1 MGIAANSIST
11 AVYAGVALMAMIA
24 TGLGVISWR
33 RRRGSLTR
41 AAPHPVAAPAGDAWP
56 LTREATELQE
66 TATAALERE
75 LLAASRQLWAR
86 ALDNAALEYTIPPGH
101 QPILDAV
108 RGALAAE
115 TLADRY
121 FPRRPLLMPQLLAAV
136 NDPDAPPM
144 KLASIIAQDPVLTGN
159 ILRLAN
165 TVIFRVSGDPVE
177 TIQRAVVVCG
187 TDGLQSLA
195 AAALVQP
202 VFRGG
207 AEAHSQFPAAIW
219 ERCMQASIAAEMCAR
234 QWCPQDRQA
243 AQLLALLSALG
254 PLVTYR
260 VVQDQY
266 RQHPALAPSAAVYL
280 KAIDEYSTPLA
291 ARIASL
297 WQSPPRL
304 VAVLRGDRQDSPAA
318 VAARWPLERALRA
331 GELLATLSLL
341 AGAEAT
347 VEPTASDAAA
357 TTALA
362 AGVPAP
368 LFTAVWVRL
377 RTAH

>member
-1 MGIAANSIST
+1 MAATSIS
-11 AVYAGVALMAMIA
+11 AAIYAGVALLATIA
-24 TGLGVISWR
+24 TGMGVIIWR
-33 RRRGSLTR
+33 RRRNAVTR
-41 AAPHPVAAPAGDAWP
+41 VVLREVAVPEGGAEPP
-56 LTREATELQE
+56 TREAAESQE
-66 TATAALERE
+66 VASAALERQ

-86 ALDNAALEYTIPPGH
+86 ALDTTSVEYTIPPGH
-101 QPILDAV
+101 EQLLDAV
-108 RGALAAE
+108 RSALAAE

-121 FPRRPLLMPQLLAAV
+121 FPRRPMLMPQLLAAV

-144 KLASIIAQDPVLTGN
+144 KLAAIIAQDPVLTGN

-207 AEAHSQFPAAIW
+207 TEAHSQFPAAIW

-266 RQHPALAPSAAVYL
+266 RQRPALAPAAAVYL
-280 KAIDEYSTPLA
+280 KAIDECATPLA
-291 ARIASL
+291 ARIAAL

-304 VAVLRGDRQDSPAA
+304 VAVLSGDRQDISAA
-318 VAARWPLERALRA
+318 AARWPLERALRA

-341 AGAEAT
+341 AGNDTTAEA
-347 VEPTASDAAA
+347 ASAA
-357 TTALA
+357 TALE

-368 LFTAVWVRL
+368 LFTAVWARL
-377 RTAH
+377 RTAPQ

>member
-1 MGIAANSIST
+1 MPATSIS
-11 AVYAGVALMAMIA
+11 AVIYAGVALLAMIA
-24 TGLGVISWR
+24 TGTSVVIWR
-33 RRRGSLTR
+33 RRRNAVTR
-41 AAPHPVAAPAGDAWP
+41 VVLREVAVPEGGAEPP
-56 LTREATELQE
+56 TREAAESQE
-66 TATAALERE
+66 AASAALERQ

-86 ALDNAALEYTIPPGH
+86 ALDTTSGEYTIPPGH
-101 QPILDAV
+101 EQLLAAV
-108 RGALAAE
+108 RSALAAE

-121 FPRRPLLMPQLLAAV
+121 FPRRPMLMPQLLAAV
-136 NDPDAPPM
+136 NDPGAPPM
-144 KLASIIAQDPVLTGN
+144 KLAAIIAQDPVLTGN

-187 TDGLQSLA
+187 TDGLASLA

-207 AEAHSQFPAAIW
+207 TEAHSQFPAAIW

-266 RQHPALAPSAAVYL
+266 RQRPALAPAAAVYL
-280 KAIDEYSTPLA
+280 KAIDECATPLA
-291 ARIASL
+291 ARIAAL

-304 VAVLRGDRQDSPAA
+304 VAVLRGDRQDTSAA
-318 VAARWPLERALRA
+318 AARWPLERALRA

-341 AGAEAT
+341 AGNDTTAEA
-347 VEPTASDAAA
+347 ASAA
-357 TTALA
+357 TALE
-362 AGVPAP
+362 AGVPAL
-368 LFTAVWVRL
+368 LFAAVWARL

>member
-1 MGIAANSIST
+1 MGSAANSIST
-11 AVYAGVALMAMIA
+11 AVYAGVALLAMIA
-24 TGLGVISWR
+24 TGMGIISWR
-33 RRRGSLTR
+33 RRRG
-41 AAPHPVAAPAGDAWP
+41 AATGADPHPAAAPAGEAEP
-56 LTREATELQE
+56 LIHASTEPQE
-66 TATAALERE
+66 SATAALELA

-86 ALDNAALEYTIPPGH
+86 ALDNAALEYAIPSAH

-121 FPRRPLLMPQLLAAV
+121 FPRRPMLMPQLLAAV

-144 KLASIIAQDPVLTGN
+144 KLAAIIAQDPVLTGN

-165 TVIFRVSGDPVE
+165 TVIFRVSADPVE

-266 RQHPALAPSAAVYL
+266 RQRPALAPAAAVYL

-291 ARIASL
+291 ARIAAL

-318 VAARWPLERALRA
+318 AAARWPLERALRA

-347 VEPTASDAAA
+347 ADDAASA
-357 TTALA
+357 TALA
-362 AGVPAP
+362 AGVPAS
-368 LFTAVWVRL
+368 LFTAVWARL
-377 RTAH
+377 RTPH

>member
-1 MGIAANSIST
+1 MGIAST
-11 AVYAGVALMAMIA
+11 LTGAASYLGVALIAMIA
-24 TGLGVISWR
+24 AALAVIYWR
-33 RRRGSLTR
+33 RRGGAETPTVPHE
-41 AAPHPVAAPAGDAWP
+41 AAVPTDGAEPPSPQAPEPPADVS
-56 LTREATELQE
+56 
-66 TATAALERE
+66 AALELQ
-75 LLAASRQLWAR
+75 LLAASRLLWAR
-86 ALDNAALEYTIPPGH
+86 ALGTTAVEYTVPPGH
-101 QPILDAV
+101 EPILAAV
-108 RGALAAE
+108 RSALAAD

-121 FPRRPLLMPQLLAAV
+121 FPRRPMLMPQLLAAV

-144 KLASIIAQDPVLTGN
+144 KLAAIIAQDPVLTGN

-207 AEAHSQFPAAIW
+207 TEAHSQFPAAIW

-266 RQHPALAPSAAVYL
+266 RQHPVLAPSAAVYL

-291 ARIASL
+291 ARIAAL

-304 VAVLRGDRQDSPAA
+304 VAVLRGDRQDSSAEA
-318 VAARWPLERALRA
+318 AARWPLERALRA

-341 AGAEAT
+341 AGNDATADEASG
-347 VEPTASDAAA
+347 A
-357 TTALA
+357 TALA

-368 LFTAVWVRL
+368 LFTAVWARL
-377 RTAH
+377 RTPH

>member
-1 MGIAANSIST
+1 MGIASTSIS
-11 AVYAGVALMAMIA
+11 AAIYAGVALIAVIA
-24 TGLGVISWR
+24 TVLGVINWR
-33 RRRGSLTR
+33 RRRSAVTGAVPHEPAVPADGAEPPTR
-41 AAPHPVAAPAGDAWP
+41 Q
-56 LTREATELQE
+56 ATEPQ
-66 TATAALERE
+66 AAVTAALERQ
-75 LLAASRQLWAR
+75 LIAASRQLWAR
-86 ALDNAALEYTIPPGH
+86 ALDTAAVEYTVPPGH
-101 QPILDAV
+101 QQILDAV
-108 RGALAAE
+108 RNALAAE

-121 FPRRPLLMPQLLAAV
+121 FPRRPMLMPQLLAAV
-136 NDPDAPPM
+136 NDPEAPPM
-144 KLASIIAQDPVLTGN
+144 KLAAIIAQDPVLTGN

-207 AEAHSQFPAAIW
+207 TEAHSQFPAAIW

-266 RQHPALAPSAAVYL
+266 RQRPALAPAAAVYL
-280 KAIDEYSTPLA
+280 KAIDECATPLA
-291 ARIASL
+291 ARIAAL

-304 VAVLRGDRQDSPAA
+304 VAVLRGDRQDTSAA
-318 VAARWPLERALRA
+318 AARWPLERALRA

-341 AGAEAT
+341 AGNDTTAEA
-347 VEPTASDAAA
+347 ASAA
-357 TTALA
+357 TALE
-362 AGVPAP
+362 AGVPAL
-368 LFTAVWVRL
+368 LFAAVWARL

>member
-1 MGIAANSIST
+1 MGITFTLTSAAI
-11 AVYAGVALMAMIA
+11 YAGVALIALIA
-24 TGLGVISWR
+24 TGMGVIIWR
-33 RRRGSLTR
+33 RRRSAVTGAVPHETAVPADGAEPPTR
-41 AAPHPVAAPAGDAWP
+41 Q
-56 LTREATELQE
+56 ATEPQAA
-66 TATAALERE
+66 ATAALERQ
-75 LLAASRQLWAR
+75 LIAASRQLWAR
-86 ALDNAALEYTIPPGH
+86 ALDTAAVEYTVPPGH
-101 QPILDAV
+101 QQILDAV
-108 RGALAAE
+108 RSALAAE

-121 FPRRPLLMPQLLAAV
+121 FPRRPMLMPQLLAAV
-136 NDPDAPPM
+136 NDPEAPPM
-144 KLASIIAQDPVLTGN
+144 KLAVIIAQDPVLTGN

-187 TDGLQSLA
+187 TDGLASLA

-207 AEAHSQFPAAIW
+207 TEAHSQFPAAIW

-234 QWCPQDRQA
+234 QWCPKDRQA

-266 RQHPALAPSAAVYL
+266 RQRPALAPAAAVYL
-280 KAIDEYSTPLA
+280 KAIDECATPLA
-291 ARIASL
+291 ARIAAL

-318 VAARWPLERALRA
+318 AAARWPLERALRA

-341 AGAEAT
+341 AGNDTTAEA
-347 VEPTASDAAA
+347 ASAA
-357 TTALA
+357 TALE
-362 AGVPAP
+362 AGLPAP
-368 LFTAVWVRL
+368 LFAAVWARL
-377 RTAH
+377 RTAHQ